1 MFHCNFKISMQ
12 TYVIKFVSEYQ
23 KVGGGFAMVFSLT
36 HQTGHHGITEILLI
50 VALNANN

>member
-1 MFHCNFKISMQ
+1 MQ